1 MAKQHRR
8 LKGGAGQRFELSEE
22 LDDRL
27 IPSPEE
33 LGRYAQVDPKT
44 SDFIRESAGKELTF
58 RHNMHEKGMKLS
70 FREQGLQ
77 HGLNY
82 LGLTF
87 AFALGIAGIWF
98 SYKLLELNKDMQGT
112 IFGGVMLAYLIYLF
126 VGVANKRAK
135 QPPPNSQ

>member
-33 LGRYAQVDPKT
+33 LGRYAQVDPKLP
-44 SDFIRESAGKELTF
+44 DFIRESAGKELTF

-87 AFALGIAGIWF
+87 AFALGMRCFSKQNKSIDSPSGI
-98 SYKLLELNKDMQGT
+98 
-112 IFGGVMLAYLIYLF
+112 VP
-126 VGVANKRAK
+126 RAHS
-135 QPPPNSQ
+135 QLDSTPNSKSNPMI